1 MLRKYWGGVG
11 LGWGGDKVL
20 HIERKITSLV
30 HSHPP
35 SHYICKHM
43 FLPTTWILMMFLHY
57 PPFPHIFSWKLISF
71 RCLGILCSSA
81 CRSVTFFPFDTHM
94 RKLLGQHMS
103 FFQASWWFLR
113 GAFSLGKRNKI
124 RQGLA
129 ASHVNSHWLVSPRH
143 IVPEK
148 TQWKWTWGTWPDSCN
163 VRFLWKKQG
172 MWERSAASHIN
183 LAITFNARRV
193 LLEKTHGIWKGFRD
207 ARFRWK
213 KIRNPRAVGRV
224 SYEFTGT
231 RNARRILPEKTQGI
245 WGGWYSAHFSLKNTT
260 ISPGLASVTCKFT
273 VEIKAR
279 RILHEKTQRF
289 LRGRCRWEEGVYINK
304 EQRLITFLALAHMAG
319 ATQHHASC
327 ILQTWSMLRKYWGGV
342 GLGWGG
348 VGMITFLALAHMV
361 GATQHHVPCI
371 LQTWSMA
378 SFFQR
383 LNIDANQITQQRA
396 NTKDLTVR
404 HCNFFHVQ
412 IHCACQC
419 IMTLPP
425 KILWP
430 TALLNTWS

>member
-1 MLRKYWGGVG
+1 MLRDVRVVGGV
-11 LGWGGDKVL
+11 GWGGDKVL

-57 PPFPHIFSWKLISF
+57 PPFPHIFSWKLISC

-81 CRSVTFFPFDTHM
+81 CRSVTFFPSTHTWENSLVNICLSS
-94 RKLLGQHMS
+94 KLPGD
-103 FFQASWWFLR
+103 
-113 GAFSLGKRNKI
+113 SLGKRNKI

-129 ASHVNSHWLVSPRH
+129 ASHVNSHWLVNPRH

-260 ISPGLASVTCKFT
+260 ISPGLASVTCKLT
-273 VEIKAR
+273 VEMKAR

-304 EQRLITFLALAHMAG
+304 EQRLMTFLE
-319 ATQHHASC
+319 
-327 ILQTWSMLRKYWGGV
+327 
-342 GLGWGG
+342 
-348 VGMITFLALAHMV
+348 LAHMV
-361 GATQHHVPCI
+361 DATQLCLSCHCTHGGCYATLFV
-371 LQTWSMA
+371 LSLRTWWMLRNSVCFVIAHMV
-378 SFFQR
+378 
-383 LNIDANQITQQRA
+383 DATQ
-396 NTKDLTVR
+396 LCLSC
-404 HCNFFHVQ
+404 HCTHGG
-412 IHCACQC
+412 CYA
-419 IMTLPP
+419 TLFV
-425 KILWP
+425 LS
-430 TALLNTWS
+430 LHTWWNATLFVL